1 MILDLSNIDTN
12 KLISTLI
19 VFLTCA
25 VLYVSILLVTRQIF
39 INKNKKVYN
48 AINYLSLY
56 LIVFICAIVILNIWF
71 INLYPILIAVGVI
84 AVILCVILQDVLKD
98 VACGIK
104 IISNEI
110 YKEDDII
117 EINGYVGKVK
127 SLNLIHTTL
136 VGTTGEVKIVNN
148 SLVKEVK
155 NYSKNLIVGYV
166 DLPLDIKVDTKKA
179 IEIISEQ
186 LSSFNEL
193 YSKIVEGPNVF
204 GLVDINKHQILR
216 ITFKAKY
223 EDLSLLERS
232 IRRELIDVCHKYD
245 IELDW

>member
-56 LIVFICAIVILNIWF
+56 VIVFICAIVILNIWL

>member
-25 VLYVSILLVTRQIF
+25 ILYVSILLVTRQIF

-56 LIVFICAIVILNIWF
+56 LIVFICAIVILNIWL

-84 AVILCVILQDVLKD
+84 AVILCVILQDLLKD

-117 EINGYVGKVK
+117 EVNGYVGKVK

-232 IRRELIDVCHKYD
+232 IRKELIDVCHKYD

>member
-56 LIVFICAIVILNIWF
+56 VIVFICAIVILNIWL

-232 IRRELIDVCHKYD
+232 IRKELIDVCHKYD

>member
-1 MILDLSNIDTN
+1 
-12 KLISTLI
+12 
-19 VFLTCA
+19 
-25 VLYVSILLVTRQIF
+25 
-39 INKNKKVYN
+39 
-48 AINYLSLY
+48 
-56 LIVFICAIVILNIWF
+56 
-71 INLYPILIAVGVI
+71 
-84 AVILCVILQDVLKD
+84 
-98 VACGIK
+98 
-104 IISNEI
+104 
-110 YKEDDII
+110 
-117 EINGYVGKVK
+117 
-127 SLNLIHTTL
+127 
-136 VGTTGEVKIVNN
+136 
-148 SLVKEVK
+148 VK

-232 IRRELIDVCHKYD
+232 IRKELIDVCHKYD
-245 IELDW
+245 IELDC

>member
-56 LIVFICAIVILNIWF
+56 VIVFICAIVILNIWL

-166 DLPLDIKVDTKKA
+166 DLPLDIKVNTKKA

-232 IRRELIDVCHKYD
+232 IRKELIDVCHKYD
-245 IELDW
+245 IELE

>member
-25 VLYVSILLVTRQIF
+25 ILYVSILLVTRQIF

-56 LIVFICAIVILNIWF
+56 LIVFICAIVILNIWL

-84 AVILCVILQDVLKD
+84 AVILCVILQDLLKD

-117 EINGYVGKVK
+117 EVNGYVGKVK

-232 IRRELIDVCHKYD
+232 IRKELIDVCHKYD
-245 IELDW
+245 IELD

>member
-56 LIVFICAIVILNIWF
+56 VIVFICAIVILNIWL

-98 VACGIK
+98 VACWIK

-110 YKEDDII
+110 YKDVDII
-117 EINGYVGKVK
+117 VIIGYVGKV
-127 SLNLIHTTL
+127 
-136 VGTTGEVKIVNN
+136 
-148 SLVKEVK
+148 
-155 NYSKNLIVGYV
+155 
-166 DLPLDIKVDTKKA
+166 
-179 IEIISEQ
+179 
-186 LSSFNEL
+186 
-193 YSKIVEGPNVF
+193 
-204 GLVDINKHQILR
+204 
-216 ITFKAKY
+216 
-223 EDLSLLERS
+223 
-232 IRRELIDVCHKYD
+232 
-245 IELDW
+245 

>member
-56 LIVFICAIVILNIWF
+56 VIVFICAIVILNIWL

-232 IRRELIDVCHKYD
+232 IRKELIDVCHKYD
-245 IELDW
+245 IELD

>member
-25 VLYVSILLVTRQIF
+25 ILYVSILLVTRQIF

-56 LIVFICAIVILNIWF
+56 LIVFICAIVILNIWL

-84 AVILCVILQDVLKD
+84 VVILCVILQDLLKD

-117 EINGYVGKVK
+117 EANGYVGKVK

-232 IRRELIDVCHKYD
+232 IRKELIDVCHKYD

>member
-19 VFLTCA
+19 VFLICA
-25 VLYVSILLVTRQIF
+25 FLYVSILLVTRQIF
-39 INKNKKVYN
+39 INKNEKVYN

-56 LIVFICAIVILNIWF
+56 LIIFICAIVILNIWF

-117 EINGYVGKVK
+117 EVNGYVGKVK

-136 VGTTGEVKIVNN
+136 VGNTGEVKIVNN

-186 LSSFNEL
+186 LFSFNEL

-232 IRRELIDVCHKYD
+232 IRKELIDVCHKYD